1 MADLA
6 VLSPNLSF
14 PLYVVAPR
22 ARLARVRRELSRPTF
37 QRMELHRRCGFFA
50 EEELLDAAPSIARWA
65 GGPSAIRRLAEW
77 VADVGP
83 AD

>member
-1 MADLA
+1 
-6 VLSPNLSF
+6 LSPNLSF

-37 QRMELHRRCGFFA
+37 QRMGLHRRCGFFA
-50 EEELLDAAPSIARWA
+50 EEELIDAAVGIARWA
-65 GGPSAIRRLAEW
+65 GGPRVIGRLAEW
-77 VADVGP
+77 VADAGL